1 MGAPGTETG
10 ERQEQTTVKTDYELY
25 SHGPR
30 TCQRMADLQGFR
42 RFTMGA
48 NLPLCCFSSNL
59 PGTQPV
65 ENTRV
70 LHPGATGADGLN
82 NGGFDY
88 SVPLGSIFPGE
99 VVAL

>member
-1 MGAPGTETG
+1 MK
-10 ERQEQTTVKTDYELY
+10 TTSDMSSSRPLDTHENKGFQGV
-25 SHGPR
+25 
-30 TCQRMADLQGFR
+30 LQL
-42 RFTMGA
+42 TMKA
-48 NLPLCCFSSNL
+48 KLPLCCFSSNL